1 MEVMTSSFANFD
13 KIAKEE
19 RLKNFGWNINLI
31 FSNKN

>member
-19 RLKNFGWNINLI
+19 RLKKFRREYKSYI
-31 FSNKN
+31 F

>member
-19 RLKNFGWNINLI
+19 RLKTFRMEYKSYI
-31 FSNKN
+31 F